1 MFRFL
6 STPHSEYYK
15 HIIIGTEL
23 YSILIIF
30 IHSLRELNFGDCL
43 IKTDGAYMFAE
54 ALEEAHSDLEVL
66 DLGFNEIN
74 YDGGLALIAAIQN
87 KPKLRVLNL
96 DGNCFGSEGTL
107 KIIEQ
112 MSTCPNP
119 KALQSLDEVVSE
131 EEEEEND
138 DQDDNQQSND
148 EDEEDTI
155 EYGEEDEYGDD
166 DDEDGDY
173 DPNDT
178 TEEVDEADEEYGN
191 ENSAEETAYVTT
203 NTFPNQV
210 REPIEIIQIRT
221 DELLLL

>member
-1 MFRFL
+1 
-6 STPHSEYYK
+6 
-15 HIIIGTEL
+15 
-23 YSILIIF
+23 
-30 IHSLRELNFGDCL
+30 
-43 IKTDGAYMFAE
+43 MFAE

-96 DGNCFGSEGTL
+96 DGNCFGSEGTV

-210 REPIEIIQIRT
+210 REPIKSFKFVQTSYYYFNNIFLFIYAAAFQQHRQLN
-221 DELLLL
+221 DWK